1 MTRVVDKSIRIF
13 PSLNIFPYL
22 LHLCITCRLLS
33 WNWQHILYKD
43 QVKHLQRKGLWPDDD
58 PLFSGEGVAVGSGA
72 AMANDSSATNQSDE
86 EEQEKDHDNLDGEVG
101 DDDGIVYDADD
112 LLFVNTNKI
121 STLVVDSESESESGS
136 DAGS

>member
-1 MTRVVDKSIRIF
+1 M
-13 PSLNIFPYL
+13 
-22 LHLCITCRLLS
+22 
-33 WNWQHILYKD
+33 
-43 QVKHLQRKGLWPDDD
+43 KHLQRKGLWPDED